1 MFFHFSSG
9 STTYILTFHESS
21 ALPKRN
27 KHTYG
32 EICIDIP
39 VVLLCAPY
47 VIDGFF
53 HKLAQRRIGCH
64 FQGVA
69 RRFEPFRYVRIPGKN
84 KSGKQST
91 CAPTDST

>member
-9 STTYILTFHESS
+9 STTYPNPESRNPESTFHEPS
-21 ALPKRN
+21 ALPKLN
-27 KHTYG
+27 EYTYG

-69 RRFEPFRYVRIPGKN
+69 RRFEPFRYVRIPGK
-84 KSGKQST
+84 KIW
-91 CAPTDST
+91 